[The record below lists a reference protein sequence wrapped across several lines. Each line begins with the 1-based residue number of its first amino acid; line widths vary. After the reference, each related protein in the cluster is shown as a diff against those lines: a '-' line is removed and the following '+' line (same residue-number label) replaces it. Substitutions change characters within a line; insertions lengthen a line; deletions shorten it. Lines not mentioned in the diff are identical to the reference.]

1 MTDLDKLP
9 DWPRLMSIETAAAY
23 TSVSPGH
30 FRKHVQVEPIKLGKR
45 VLYDRAA
52 IDQFIDA
59 LTGQGHK
66 KNWAELCDWS

>member
-1 MTDLDKLP
+1 MTTLENFP

-30 FRKHVQVEPIKLGKR
+30 FQKHVQVQPIKLGKR

-52 IDQFIDA
+52 IDRFIDTLA
-59 LTGQGHK
+59 GRVSDM
-66 KNWAELCDWS
+66 NWAETCELP